1 MPRPAMCPG
10 TRRLDQSSQ
19 RPALQVERN
28 AHGNER
34 TLRTSVLL
42 LAACVAWPLQASPQ
56 PQFTSSEIRDGC
68 IYVIHTVIPTPALVF
83 QMNNL
88 LLAGSDTV
96 VLVDTLSPPP
106 ALYLPLSGLIHGLT
120 NGRPV
125 DTLINTSWHFDHV
138 GLNDRFRLLDGT
150 GTILGHWRTAEYSWY
165 SSATSTPECARVR
178 SRRNPIRR
186 SASGVTRSLF
196 CRAKS
201 STSRPSRMRTAAPT
215 CSSISPER
223 ANVMYTGD
231 VYFGG
236 MYPIINRSG
245 GGTVNGML
253 HALHQ
258 VLARIDD
265 ETIVVPSHGPIG
277 NRQSVVEFADM
288 LQTVRAE
295 VRALIARGFSEAEVM
310 SDPSFATWMQG
321 GGTASS
327 LGRCSGAWSTGISNP
342 SDPRKSSSEDP
353 VGGVLRLR
361 RGLDDELEDPDAVQR
376 GAARSSPV
384 RRGEDARGR
393 RAHDGLPDDS
403 RGGAAVWP
411 QNSMR

>member
-1 MPRPAMCPG
+1 METSR
-10 TRRLDQSSQ
+10 
-19 RPALQVERN
+19 
-28 AHGNER
+28 
-34 TLRTSVLL
+34 LRTPGLL

-56 PQFTSSEIRDGC
+56 PQFTSSEVRDG

-96 VLVDTLSPPP
+96 VLEDTLSPSP
-106 ALYLPLSGLIHGLT
+106 ALYFPLSGLIHALT

-150 GTILGHWRTAEYSWY
+150 GTILGHWRTAEYLVEQRCNID
-165 SSATSTPECARVR
+165 TGLCTGPFPPESYPTIGVKGQKELVLPSEVINLKTVENAH
-178 SRRNPIRR
+178 
-186 SASGVTRSLF
+186 SGADLF
-196 CRAKS
+196 VYL
-201 STSRPSRMRTAAPT
+201 
-215 CSSISPER
+215 EQ

-236 MYPIINRSG
+236 MYPVIDRSG

-265 ETIVVPSHGPIG
+265 GTIVVPSHGPIG

-288 LQTVRAE
+288 LQTVRAQ
-295 VRALIARGFSEAEVM
+295 VRALIALGFSEAEVM
-310 SDPSFATWMQG
+310 SDPSF
-321 GGTASS
+321 
-327 LGRCSGAWSTGISNP
+327 
-342 SDPRKSSSEDP
+342 ED
-353 VGGVLRLR
+353 L
-361 RGLDDELEDPDAVQR
+361 
-376 GAARSSPV
+376 
-384 RRGEDARGR
+384 DARWGNGFIPGAMFR
-393 RAHDGLPDDS
+393 RMVYRDLESQRPA
-403 RGGAAVWP
+403 
-411 QNSMR
+411 QE